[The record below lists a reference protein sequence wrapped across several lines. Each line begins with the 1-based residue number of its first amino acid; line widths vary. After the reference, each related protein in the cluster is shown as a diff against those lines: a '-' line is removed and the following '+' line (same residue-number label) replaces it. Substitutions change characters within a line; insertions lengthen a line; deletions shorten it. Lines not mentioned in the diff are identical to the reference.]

1 MVIDPFLFSALGGVG
16 IGFGV
21 SALVYMIG
29 NAVGIFTALFR
40 KEGR

>member
-1 MVIDPFLFSALGGVG
+1 MEINLFLVSAVGGVG

-29 NAVGIFTALFR
+29 NGVGIFTALFR

>member
-1 MVIDPFLFSALGGVG
+1 MEIDLFLFSAVGGVG

-21 SALVYMIG
+21 SALVYMVG

-40 KEGR
+40 REGR